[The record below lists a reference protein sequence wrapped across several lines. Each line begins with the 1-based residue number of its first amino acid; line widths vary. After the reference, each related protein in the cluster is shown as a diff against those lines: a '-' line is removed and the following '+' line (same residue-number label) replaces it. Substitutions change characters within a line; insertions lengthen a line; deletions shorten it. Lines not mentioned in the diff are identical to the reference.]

1 MPYSSICSYCDA
13 LVWSCATLTVC
24 LAMEGDGE
32 PKNIWVFASDGDRA
46 GVESCLAQGNTPNDL
61 DEHGYTPM

>member
-1 MPYSSICSYCDA
+1 
-13 LVWSCATLTVC
+13 
-24 LAMEGDGE
+24 MEGDGE